1 MWIYV
6 AFMFFHQSLS
16 IVLII
21 STPKTSI
28 RSLLWLIS
36 VVSCLFLHPY
46 LILTFPLIVCKMH
59 QHIFSSVEH
68 CIYPKYM
75 LVVVDGMQRF
85 ININLLTL
93 EFFLPFLTLLVHKFL
108 SIAKHCNRISEITNL
123 RNLPPCL
130 LVFTWSVN
138 CMEIAFFH
146 WYSSHFENTEY
157 QPCAASRSSLLR
169 FSGNPKLSHLVYY
182 CSCSAANLCSVC
194 TDLVK
199 SSLTLE
205 LTL

>member
-36 VVSCLFLHPY
+36 VVSCPFLHPY

-68 CIYPKYM
+68 CIYPKYT
-75 LVVVDGMQRF
+75 LVVVDEMQRF

-93 EFFLPFLTLLVHKFL
+93 EFFLPFLTLLAHKVSFYCE
-108 SIAKHCNRISEITNL
+108 AYCNRISAITNL
-123 RNLPPCL
+123 PSQFTTMFAGVYMICELHGNRIFP
-130 LVFTWSVN
+130 LVF
-138 CMEIAFFH
+138 
-146 WYSSHFENTEY
+146 
-157 QPCAASRSSLLR
+157 QPLR
-169 FSGNPKLSHLVYY
+169 KH
-182 CSCSAANLCSVC
+182 
-194 TDLVK
+194 
-199 SSLTLE
+199 
-205 LTL
+205 